1 MTDSLAAAVVGTS
14 FGARIHVP
22 ALRAAGIEVRAL
34 VGRDAARTRDRA
46 DSLGIPVAATSLD
59 EVLADESIACVT
71 VATPP
76 DAHTDVVLAAVGAG
90 RHVLCEKPFAAD
102 AREARAMADAVA
114 EAGVVGV
121 VGCEFRWVPE
131 EELARRTIASGAIGT
146 PRLATYIQHSR
157 LLVDGLHG
165 AFNDE
170 WWFDRSRGG
179 GILGGGGIHY
189 IDRFRTWLGEVVA
202 VSAFLQVVGDRPA
215 DQAEDT
221 YTVTLRFASGC
232 LATIQHCAATHGD
245 PLRVCRVV
253 GSAGTVSLDGGAL
266 TVHNGAGSQSIATPD
281 ELRLPDAPPPSD
293 DVKHSFTGIELP
305 PYTRLAERFRDEVL
319 RRHVP
324 SDVPPT
330 PTFEDAWRGQLVLD
344 AVRASSLEG
353 GRWME
358 IAPSARQPA

>member
-1 MTDSLAAAVVGTS
+1 VTDQLVAAVVGTS

-22 ALRAAGIEVRAL
+22 ALRAAGVEVRAL
-34 VGRDAARTRDRA
+34 VGRDPERTRERA
-46 DSLGIPVAATSLD
+46 DALGIPMAATSLD
-59 EVLADESIACVT
+59 AVLDDASIGCVT

-76 DAHTDVVLAAVGAG
+76 DAHAEVVLAALGAG

-102 AREARAMADAVA
+102 AGEARAMADAA
-114 EAGVVGV
+114 ADAGVVGV
-121 VGCEFRWVPE
+121 VGCEFRWVPD

-146 PRLATYIQHSR
+146 PRLATYVQHSR
-157 LLVDGLHG
+157 LLVHGLHG

-189 IDRFRTWLGEVVA
+189 VDRFRTWLGEIVA

-221 YTVTLRFASGC
+221 YTITMRFESGC
-232 LATIQHCAATHGD
+232 LGLIQHCAATHAD

-253 GSAGTVSLDGGAL
+253 GSAGTVSLEADGL
-266 TVHNGAGSQSIATPD
+266 TVHDRDRSRSVPAPD
-281 ELRLPDAPPPSD
+281 ELALPDPPPPSD
-293 DVKHSFTGIELP
+293 DVKHSFSAIELP

-319 RRHVP
+319 GRPVAP
-324 SDVPPT
+324 GSPPT

-344 AVRASSLEG
+344 AVRASSREG
-353 GRWME
+353 GRWID
-358 IAPSARQPA
+358 IAAVR